1 MKEKKLNNYISIYI
15 GMRFDYYLKMLV
27 LGDTGVGK
35 TCLMQGICDEEVPL
49 EHTPTIGIDFK
60 SVTQKDEDGN
70 IVKLQIWDAAGNP
83 SFRSIVQTYCSCVCG
98 VIIVFDISKRD
109 TFRSIK
115 DWYEMANTGSGF
127 AQSKTRL
134 PLVIV
139 ANKRDLSQRRV
150 VTYKEGLD
158 LARELNGK
166 YIETSA
172 RGGINVEGLKNGII
186 TAMMEI
192 ARKKRF
198 EELNKPVPSSEKAA
212 MRYVKINEDYDKKIK
227 CINCWWP
234 ILRFFRIR

>member
-1 MKEKKLNNYISIYI
+1 
-15 GMRFDYYLKMLV
+15 MRFDYYLKMLV
-27 LGDTGVGK
+27 IGDTGVGK
-35 TCLMQGICDEEVPL
+35 TCLMQSICDEEVPL

-70 IVKLQIWDAAGNP
+70 VVKLQIWDAAGNP
-83 SFRSIVQTYCSCVCG
+83 SFKSIVQTYCSCVCG

-115 DWYEMANTGSGF
+115 DWYEMANAGSGY
-127 AQSKTRL
+127 ASSKTTL

-192 ARKKRF
+192 ARKKRYDA
-198 EELNKPVPSSEKAA
+198 LNIPVPLTEKKARSYIKLDEQDS
-212 MRYVKINEDYDKKIK
+212 RYTIRGCWFAFLKRVKE
-227 CINCWWP
+227 W
-234 ILRFFRIR
+234 LF

>member
-1 MKEKKLNNYISIYI
+1 
-15 GMRFDYYLKMLV
+15 MRFDYYLKMLV
-27 LGDTGVGK
+27 LGDTCVGK

-60 SVTQKDEDGN
+60 SVTQKDDNGN

-83 SFRSIVQTYCSCVCG
+83 SFRSIVQSYCACVCG
-98 VIIVFDISKRD
+98 VIIVYDITRRD
-109 TFRSIK
+109 TFRAVRE
-115 DWYEMANTGSGF
+115 WYDLAKEGRGV
-127 AQSKTRL
+127 QYRKTLL

-139 ANKRDLSQRRV
+139 ANKRDLGTRRV

-158 LARELNGK
+158 LAKELDGR

-186 TAMMEI
+186 TAMLDI
-192 ARKKRF
+192 ARQKRY
-198 EELNKPVPSSEKAA
+198 EDLNKPIPSSEKSA

-234 ILRFFRIR
+234 VLRFFRIR